1 MNDMKRRP
9 ARRFVQATT
18 LLAVAAMGLTAC
30 GSKDSDAGSPPSA
43 TPSASTAAS
52 SAPSKPAKAIKS
64 LDELKVDAK
73 QGKESTVTGAW
84 PLKIDKTQSTV
95 LKKGSGAEVKAD
107 STVTLDYVGVNA
119 RDGKVFDLSLIHISE
134 PTRPY

>member
-30 GSKDSDAGSPPSA
+30 GSKDSDAGSSPSA
-43 TPSASTAAS
+43 TPSATAAS

-84 PLKIDKTQSTV
+84 PLKI
-95 LKKGSGAEVKAD
+95 
-107 STVTLDYVGVNA
+107 
-119 RDGKVFDLSLIHISE
+119 LSLIHI
-134 PTRPY
+134 